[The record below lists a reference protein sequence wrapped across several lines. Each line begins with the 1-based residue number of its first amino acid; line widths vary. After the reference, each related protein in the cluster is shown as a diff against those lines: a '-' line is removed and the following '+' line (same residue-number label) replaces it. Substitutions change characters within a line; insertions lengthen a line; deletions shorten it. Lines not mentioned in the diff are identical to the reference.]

1 MLFRNKTT
9 HGEDGLFYNV
19 PLILSDEN
27 KQQTWRKMV
36 VKIYVLYLS
45 IKMSLDYIESANI
58 YPHSNFKLGPTAPSE
73 NLLQL
78 QIGPL

>member
-1 MLFRNKTT
+1 MFFRNKTT
-9 HGEDGLFYNV
+9 HGEDV
-19 PLILSDEN
+19 PLMLSDEN

-45 IKMSLDYIESANI
+45 VEMPLDYIESANI

-78 QIGPL
+78 QVGPL